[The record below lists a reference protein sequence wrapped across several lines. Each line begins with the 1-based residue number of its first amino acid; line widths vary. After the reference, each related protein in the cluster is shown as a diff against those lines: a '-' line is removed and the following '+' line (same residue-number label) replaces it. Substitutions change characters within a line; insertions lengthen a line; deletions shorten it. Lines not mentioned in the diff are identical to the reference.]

1 MRHGKAADPPEPASR
16 HATEQRSPLT
26 RLHGAVASHLIR
38 EAEALSAAGF
48 GAGLIARMAD
58 RAALSGATVEDE
70 ILASGFAENDYF
82 AALARYLG
90 VAFLPQPA
98 SNHLSDTSGLDI
110 QLLRPEMLRLHPPGR
125 PPIIAVVPTAPR
137 LFELAALLDGLPDA
151 RTALTVTSRKALR
164 TAVWKAGER
173 RRVREAV
180 TRLFDHTPQFSARVT
195 LWGLQGFYGGVLL
208 TALTFGALLAPLLTG
223 QALHAFLSFFY
234 FAALLVRAAALLG
247 PNAEP
252 VDIPPA
258 TPDETGLPVYTVMV
272 ALYRESAVVRQLV
285 EALERIDWPS
295 SRLDIKLVC
304 EAGDTQT
311 IAALKALPLG
321 PAFEIV
327 EVPAMLPVT
336 KPKALTYALS
346 GARGAFTV
354 IYDAEDR
361 PHPRQL
367 REAHRRFSA
376 GPATLACLQAP
387 LHIANGRES
396 AVSALFS
403 MEYAALF
410 RSLLPMLA
418 RSNLPLPLGG
428 TSNHFRTEVL
438 RSIGGWDPFNVT
450 EDADLGLRL
459 HRLGYR
465 SGMLSLPTIE
475 DAPTGFR
482 IWLNQRTRWYKGWM
496 QTWLVVMR
504 SPFRLVREIGVKAS
518 LAFHLLI
525 GGMIL
530 SSLAHPLAILLVA
543 HALHDLLGDRPL
555 TTNENTLLAIDLFNV
570 LGSYWIFRQMGMK
583 RMTRQERRAIGWRQW
598 ALPVYWLA
606 LSLAAW
612 RALPDLI
619 ARPFFWAKT
628 PHIPAAQDMEEE
640 ETGAGSGNRTR
651 AFSLGS

>member
-1 MRHGKAADPPEPASR
+1 MRHGKAADPPEPASP
-16 HATEQRSPLT
+16 HAMGRAPPLT
-26 RLHGAVASHLIR
+26 RSNKSVAQHLRR
-38 EAEALSAAGF
+38 EAEALAAVGF

-58 RAALSGATVEDE
+58 RAAFSGATIEDE
-70 ILASGFAENDYF
+70 LLASGFGEDDYF
-82 AALARYLG
+82 AALASYLE
-90 VAFLPQPA
+90 VPFMPRPA
-98 SNHLSDTSGLDI
+98 PNHLSDTSGLDI
-110 QLLRPEMLRLHPPGR
+110 QLLRSEMLRLHPPGR
-125 PPIIAVVPTAPR
+125 PPVIAVVPTAPR
-137 LFELAALLDGLPDA
+137 LFELATLLNGLPDA
-151 RTALTVTSRKALR
+151 RSALTVTSRKALR
-164 TAVWKAGER
+164 EAVWKAGER

-180 TRLFDHTPQFSARVT
+180 TRLFDQAPQFSARVT
-195 LWGLQGFYGGVLL
+195 LWGLQGFYAGILL
-208 TALTFGALLAPLLTG
+208 TVLTFGLLMAPFATG
-223 QALHAFLSFFY
+223 QALHGFLSFFY
-234 FAALLVRAAALLG
+234 CAALLIRAAAILG
-247 PNAEP
+247 PGAGP
-252 VDIPPA
+252 ISTTSA
-258 TPDETGLPVYTVMV
+258 TPGDANLPIYTVMV
-272 ALYRESAVVRQLV
+272 ALYRESAVVRQLA
-285 EALERIDWPS
+285 EALGRIDWPC

-321 PAFEIV
+321 PAFEII
-327 EVPAMLPVT
+327 EVPAMLPIT
-336 KPKALTYALS
+336 RPKALTYALS
-346 GARGAFTV
+346 GARGVFTV

-361 PHPRQL
+361 PHPLQL
-367 REAHRRFSA
+367 REAHRRFSE
-376 GPATLACLQAP
+376 GPPALACLQAP

-396 AVSALFS
+396 AFSALFS
-403 MEYAALF
+403 LEYAALF

-418 RSNLPLPLGG
+418 RSSLPLPLGG
-428 TSNHFRTEVL
+428 TSNHFRTDAL

-465 SGMLSLPTIE
+465 SDVLSLPTVE
-475 DAPTGFR
+475 DAPTDFG
-482 IWLNQRTRWYKGWM
+482 IWLNQRTRWYKGWL

-504 SPFRLVREIGVKAS
+504 APFRLVREIGLKAS
-518 LAFHLLI
+518 LTFHLLI

-543 HALHDLLGDRPL
+543 NALHDLFSDRPL
-555 TTNENTLLAIDLFNV
+555 TTNENALLAIDLFNV

-598 ALPVYWLA
+598 ALPLYWLA

-628 PHIPAAQDMEEE
+628 PHTPALHDMEEE
-640 ETGAGSGNRTR
+640 EAGAGSGNRTR